1 MRGRSVSGVLR
12 SGKDD
17 PVREVGNQ
25 MHGIQ
30 DHHASRIVSEA
41 GFEVDGGFLLHLV
54 VILTDPLDDWIGDQT
69 GEQEPWRWV
78 RLRCQ
83 FIRAFLLCS
92 SDDGNRP
99 VIVTDWR
106 AWTLMCYSSG
116 TGDFSSRRRLDQT
129 AADPESS
136 VATPTGRRVL
146 KHFITAEVRRSSLQ
160 AVADGV
166 NKSGDGSKRQVIEE
180 VMLRGKLEGNK
191 QPRAL
196 LSVDGYD
203 NCSKS

>member
-1 MRGRSVSGVLR
+1 MRGRWCRELSVHVA
-12 SGKDD
+12 DD
-17 PVREVGNQ
+17 PVCEVGNQ

-30 DHHASRIVSEA
+30 DHHACRIGSEA
-41 GFEVDGGFLLHLV
+41 GFEVDGGFLLRLI
-54 VILTDPLDDWIGDQT
+54 VILADPLDDWIGDQT

-146 KHFITAEVRRSSLQ
+146 KRFITAEVRRSSLQ
-160 AVADGV
+160 RVADGV
-166 NKSGDGSKRQVIEE
+166 NTSGDRSKRRVVEE
-180 VMLRGKLEGNK
+180 VLLRGKLEGDK